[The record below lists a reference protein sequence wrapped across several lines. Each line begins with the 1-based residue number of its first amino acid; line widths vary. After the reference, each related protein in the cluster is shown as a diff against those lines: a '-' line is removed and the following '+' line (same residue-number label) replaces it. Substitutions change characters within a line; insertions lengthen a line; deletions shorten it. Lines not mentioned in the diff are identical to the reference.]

1 MNERESLMR
10 FLTELEDLNPDVS
23 LQRLREA
30 ESHARLVGSAGFDEV
45 ADRVEHLIGLYLSSP
60 PKKLGAETLEEYFG
74 YLNRDAERLL
84 ASGELQ
90 AGPVVSEGGGSTAL
104 VPRQLYGAMDRCIVL
119 NRCTVPQLLSKAADA
134 FRRRNQ
140 VVSTVVE
147 IGFRLLWCLDRKLA
161 DAWFVGYFRRSEGHL
176 DPDVLRDAISVA
188 LEQPGVSREFLEWGM
203 RWCGDFG
210 LLEMWPNVVHKG
222 DRLLCRHAVKSWF
235 AKHKPRTTSLAHLK
249 VMFDLGK
256 YGDEALLDWI
266 RAALG
271 TLGEC
276 VLRIMS
282 LGDQAESGDE
292 LEVEGYR
299 GALMSELRRLSQLFP
314 VVLFVSDQL
323 LSLPDGCVQLAM
335 AVMGLAGE
343 GLVQWDD
350 GVLEFCRRVIRRTFV
365 YDMRAGRSPLETIDR
380 LTFGDSHAY
389 FRAYA
394 ELDLVSERFDSLD
407 QREKV
412 IELLAPYY
420 ASYRQPAL
428 LAAETTRRYRKLRWL
443 LHEDYLTRV
452 LDSEQMAQVREMEW
466 VWELG
471 AVAGEARRFLGRQRD
486 LSLSVESMIASK
498 IEFEESMR
506 SRRLRAIRRM
516 LGS

>member
-84 ASGELQ
+84 AAGELQ

-210 LLEMWPNVVHKG
+210 LLEM
-222 DRLLCRHAVKSWF
+222 
-235 AKHKPRTTSLAHLK
+235 
-249 VMFDLGK
+249 
-256 YGDEALLDWI
+256 
-266 RAALG
+266 
-271 TLGEC
+271 
-276 VLRIMS
+276 
-282 LGDQAESGDE
+282 
-292 LEVEGYR
+292 
-299 GALMSELRRLSQLFP
+299 
-314 VVLFVSDQL
+314 
-323 LSLPDGCVQLAM
+323 
-335 AVMGLAGE
+335 
-343 GLVQWDD
+343 
-350 GVLEFCRRVIRRTFV
+350 
-365 YDMRAGRSPLETIDR
+365 
-380 LTFGDSHAY
+380 
-389 FRAYA
+389 
-394 ELDLVSERFDSLD
+394 
-407 QREKV
+407 
-412 IELLAPYY
+412 
-420 ASYRQPAL
+420 
-428 LAAETTRRYRKLRWL
+428 
-443 LHEDYLTRV
+443 
-452 LDSEQMAQVREMEW
+452 
-466 VWELG
+466 
-471 AVAGEARRFLGRQRD
+471 
-486 LSLSVESMIASK
+486 
-498 IEFEESMR
+498 
-506 SRRLRAIRRM
+506 
-516 LGS
+516 

>member
-1 MNERESLMR
+1 
-10 FLTELEDLNPDVS
+10 
-23 LQRLREA
+23 
-30 ESHARLVGSAGFDEV
+30 
-45 ADRVEHLIGLYLSSP
+45 
-60 PKKLGAETLEEYFG
+60 
-74 YLNRDAERLL
+74 
-84 ASGELQ
+84 
-90 AGPVVSEGGGSTAL
+90 
-104 VPRQLYGAMDRCIVL
+104 
-119 NRCTVPQLLSKAADA
+119 
-134 FRRRNQ
+134 
-140 VVSTVVE
+140 
-147 IGFRLLWCLDRKLA
+147 
-161 DAWFVGYFRRSEGHL
+161 
-176 DPDVLRDAISVA
+176 
-188 LEQPGVSREFLEWGM
+188 
-203 RWCGDFG
+203 
-210 LLEMWPNVVHKG
+210 
-222 DRLLCRHAVKSWF
+222 
-235 AKHKPRTTSLAHLK
+235 
-249 VMFDLGK
+249 
-256 YGDEALLDWI
+256 
-266 RAALG
+266 
-271 TLGEC
+271 
-276 VLRIMS
+276 
-282 LGDQAESGDE
+282 
-292 LEVEGYR
+292 
-299 GALMSELRRLSQLFP
+299 
-314 VVLFVSDQL
+314 
-323 LSLPDGCVQLAM
+323 M

-428 LAAETTRRYRKLRWL
+428 LAAGTTCYRCAGDHGLSDAVLETADGRVRRW
-443 LHEDYLTRV
+443 
-452 LDSEQMAQVREMEW
+452 W

>member
-1 MNERESLMR
+1 
-10 FLTELEDLNPDVS
+10 
-23 LQRLREA
+23 
-30 ESHARLVGSAGFDEV
+30 
-45 ADRVEHLIGLYLSSP
+45 
-60 PKKLGAETLEEYFG
+60 
-74 YLNRDAERLL
+74 
-84 ASGELQ
+84 
-90 AGPVVSEGGGSTAL
+90 
-104 VPRQLYGAMDRCIVL
+104 
-119 NRCTVPQLLSKAADA
+119 
-134 FRRRNQ
+134 
-140 VVSTVVE
+140 
-147 IGFRLLWCLDRKLA
+147 
-161 DAWFVGYFRRSEGHL
+161 
-176 DPDVLRDAISVA
+176 
-188 LEQPGVSREFLEWGM
+188 
-203 RWCGDFG
+203 
-210 LLEMWPNVVHKG
+210 
-222 DRLLCRHAVKSWF
+222 
-235 AKHKPRTTSLAHLK
+235 
-249 VMFDLGK
+249 
-256 YGDEALLDWI
+256 
-266 RAALG
+266 
-271 TLGEC
+271 
-276 VLRIMS
+276 
-282 LGDQAESGDE
+282 
-292 LEVEGYR
+292 
-299 GALMSELRRLSQLFP
+299 
-314 VVLFVSDQL
+314 
-323 LSLPDGCVQLAM
+323 
-335 AVMGLAGE
+335 
-343 GLVQWDD
+343 
-350 GVLEFCRRVIRRTFV
+350 
-365 YDMRAGRSPLETIDR
+365 LETIDR